1 MVLKL
6 KIKNMPEQQNVEYK
20 KSWRDEYLKW
30 ICGFANAQG
39 GKIYIG
45 IDDNGHVEGL
55 EDYKRLMDDIPN
67 KIVNHLGVLADVNL
81 HNSNGKHYIEID
93 VAVNTVPVSYHGI
106 YHYRSG
112 STKQELKGNALNQ
125 FMLKKMGISWEQ
137 RPIPEASIKDIDE
150 SAVKSF
156 VRKALAR
163 QRISENAVEADTHT
177 ILRNLKLISEQGE
190 LLSAALLLFGK
201 EPDNYALSAFYKI
214 GRFGKSPADLKFQ
227 DIIKGNILDMADKVM
242 NILDTKYLTR
252 PISYRGLQRIEGLEY
267 PEQALREAILNSIIH
282 KDYSRTSIF
291 LSVYDDRLS
300 IWNPGELPDTLT
312 IAKLKE
318 RHGSEPRNR
327 LIANVFFM
335 AGYIESWGR
344 GIEIM
349 MEGCKEYNIPEP
361 LIIEEQGGL
370 SVTFL
375 KDIYTREYLQALKLS
390 ERQIK
395 GVLYAKEKGAIK
407 NAEYQAINN
416 VGRTVATEELQD
428 LVQVKVLKNV
438 GTTGRSAKYVL
449 GRTEN

>member
-81 HNSNGKHYIEID
+81 HSSNGKHYIEID

-242 NILDTKYLTR
+242 NILDTKYLTGQY
-252 PISYRGLQRIEGLEY
+252 PIEDC
-267 PEQALREAILNSIIH
+267 REL
-282 KDYSRTSIF
+282 KG
-291 LSVYDDRLS
+291 
-300 IWNPGELPDTLT
+300 WN
-312 IAKLKE
+312 I
-318 RHGSEPRNR
+318 RNR
-327 LIANVFFM
+327 HCARP
-335 AGYIESWGR
+335 S
-344 GIEIM
+344 
-349 MEGCKEYNIPEP
+349 
-361 LIIEEQGGL
+361 
-370 SVTFL
+370 
-375 KDIYTREYLQALKLS
+375 
-390 ERQIK
+390 
-395 GVLYAKEKGAIK
+395 
-407 NAEYQAINN
+407 
-416 VGRTVATEELQD
+416 
-428 LVQVKVLKNV
+428 
-438 GTTGRSAKYVL
+438 
-449 GRTEN
+449 